1 MKAEEELELLKKHL
15 FNICG
20 LHNGKNTNLSKAIAD
35 AKSLLEELYPEP
47 VTEWSKEI
55 EWRVCLNF
63 PDYEVSNYG
72 DVRRCKVCTRNRQS
86 FKGKVLKP
94 KIDKRGYYQY
104 TLSKDKKIHY
114 LTGHKLVAIAYIGM
128 PLNKTFMI
136 AHLDG
141 DKSNNFVGN
150 LKWVSNSENQ
160 LHRRVHEDFIP
171 FRGHIS
177 LNVKQVK
184 NIRKR
189 FKEGE
194 IQSNLATEYGVSHG
208 VINKIVNNVTYTRS
222 IYCA

>member
-1 MKAEEELELLKKHL
+1 MRIEEEVELLKNHL

-20 LHNGKNTNLSKAIAD
+20 LHNGKNTNLYNAIAD
-35 AKSLLEELYPEP
+35 AKSLLMELYPEP
-47 VTEWSKEI
+47 VTEWSQEI
-55 EWRVCLNF
+55 EWRICPDF

-72 DVRRCKVCTRNRQS
+72 DIRRCKVCTRNRQS

-94 KIDKRGYYQY
+94 KIGKKGYYQY
-104 TLSKDKKIHY
+104 TLSKDKKFHY
-114 LTGHKLVAIAYIGM
+114 LTAHKLVAITYIGLL
-128 PLNKTFMI
+128 LNKDFMI

-141 DKSNNFVGN
+141 NKSNNFVGN

-171 FRGHIS
+171 LKGHICLS
-177 LNVKQVK
+177 VEEVK

-189 FKEGE
+189 FAKGE
-194 IQSNLATEYGVSHG
+194 IQADLATEYGVTRG
-208 VINKIVNNVTYTRS
+208 VINKVVNNVTYTRG